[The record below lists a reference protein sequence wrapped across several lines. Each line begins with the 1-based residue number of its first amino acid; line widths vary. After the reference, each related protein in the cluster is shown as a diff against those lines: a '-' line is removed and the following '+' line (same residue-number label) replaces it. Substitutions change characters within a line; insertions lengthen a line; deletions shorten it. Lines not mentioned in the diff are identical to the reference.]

1 VATFADHWRRL
12 ALAAL
17 DLSDPD
23 AQADACGV
31 LARALLEAAAEITV
45 SRQRAVG
52 WRAHAR
58 RWHQRYADAAR
69 QLAEAKSGVIGVLNQ
84 WFPTALAGSKPPREV
99 QTAYE
104 AGMRPADQGRMQ

>member
-1 VATFADHWRRL
+1 VATFSDHWRRL

-17 DLSDPD
+17 DLGSPE
-23 AQADACGV
+23 AQASACGV
-31 LARALLEAAAEITV
+31 LARALLEAAAEIAV

-69 QLAEAKSGVIGVLNQ
+69 QLSDAKANVIGVLDA
-84 WFPTALAGSKPPREV
+84 WFPSALAGSKPPREV